1 MDLREKRGRKG
12 KVGGRRLG
20 HDDDNEG
27 RANGRARYP
36 RVLPVPYEKRSA
48 FVFLRLDSREQN
60 EELDRTVL
68 FCLSHGL
75 SENGQ
80 TFLCLLNE
88 HKIDVD

>member
-1 MDLREKRGRKG
+1 MDLCEKRGRKR

-48 FVFLRLDSREQN
+48 FVFLRLDSRKQN
-60 EELDRTVL
+60 EEPDRTVL
-68 FCLSHGL
+68 FSLARSLGKRP
-75 SENGQ
+75 NV
-80 TFLCLLNE
+80 LCLLNE